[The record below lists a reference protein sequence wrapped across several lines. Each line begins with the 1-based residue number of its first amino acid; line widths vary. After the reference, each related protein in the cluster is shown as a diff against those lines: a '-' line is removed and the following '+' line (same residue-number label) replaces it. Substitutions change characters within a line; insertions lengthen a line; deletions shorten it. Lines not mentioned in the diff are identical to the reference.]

1 MTHHK
6 SGNLTWSVAPL
17 LVAFALLVGACS
29 GSAPAESTLSAD
41 TGDTTSDE
49 TSTTEALSDGSAAGE
64 PVDLRFTLWIP
75 SDAPHMEVFNLIK
88 DEYEAANPNVSIEYD
103 FIPFGDYES
112 TITLQLAGTNP
123 PDAGWLVERS
133 APTFT
138 GAGVLVDL
146 SQAVRSDPDY
156 RYDDFAESALGLWV
170 DGDAVYGIPFST
182 SPFLILYNR
191 SLFTEAGVST
201 PEELIAAGEWNWQ
214 RVAEVVDEIQ
224 DETGSFGFLSSDGKL
239 FTGDPW
245 PTIYAFMAAY
255 GGTPWDEA
263 DQCGF
268 SSAGSIE
275 GLSLL
280 HDMIFTDKSAVP
292 PGTEID
298 FFAGGAAVT
307 IGQLSRVN
315 RLADATFE
323 WGIAPLPGGPSG
335 EVAIIGQAAIT
346 AFAKAPHPEVA
357 ADFVRFLTTEE
368 NVTRLSAFFPPA
380 RESVMSS
387 DAFYNANP
395 LLDAER
401 IETVVAPA
409 MTAGTVLPSH
419 EQFAAIDITTQPL
432 LDGLWTKDG
441 DAAATGAAICEAIQP
456 LLDK

>member
-1 MTHHK
+1 MTYYK
-6 SGNLTWSVAPL
+6 SENSTWPVAAL
-17 LVAFALLVGACS
+17 LVAFALVIGACT
-29 GSAPAESTLSAD
+29 GSTPDSESTLS
-41 TGDTTSDE
+41 TTSGAG
-49 TSTTEALSDGSAAGE
+49 STTEAVSDEPASGE
-64 PVDLRFTLWIP
+64 PVNLRFTLWIP

-112 TITLQLAGTNP
+112 TITLQLAGSNP

-146 SQAVRSDPDY
+146 SSVVRSDPDY
-156 RYDDFAESALGLWV
+156 RYDDFAESALGLWE

-182 SPFLILYNR
+182 SPFLILYNQ
-191 SLFTEAGVST
+191 SLFTEAGAPT
-201 PEELIAAGEWNWQ
+201 PDELIAAGEWNWQ
-214 RVAEVVDEIQ
+214 RLAEVVDDIQ
-224 DETGSFGFLSSDGKL
+224 DATGSFGFLSSDGGL
-239 FTGDPW
+239 FSGDPW
-245 PTIYAFMAAY
+245 PTIYPIMAAY
-255 GGTPWDEA
+255 GGTVWDEA
-263 DQCGF
+263 NRCGF

-280 HDMIFTDKSAVP
+280 HDMIFTDESAVP

-335 EVAIIGQAAIT
+335 DVAIIGQAAIT

-387 DAFYNANP
+387 EAFYNANP

-409 MTAGTVLPSH
+409 ITTGTVLPSH
-419 EQFAAIDITTQPL
+419 EQFAAINITTQPL
-432 LDGLWTKDG
+432 LDGLWTADG
-441 DAAATGAAICEAIQP
+441 DVAATGAAICEAIQP